1 MLPVQPGR
9 LGCTDEELRV
19 VGVWTAVGHG
29 EDPRPGVLQTEVLVS
44 ELGAVDGLAAGAV
57 VVGEVPRLAHE
68 VGDDAVEGG
77 ALVAEAFLSRAESSE
92 VLTGLG
98 SHVGPEFHHQPAQR
112 TRVRRHLEI
121 HPSGHCCL

>member
-68 VGDDAVEGG
+68 VGDDAVEAG
-77 ALVAEAFLSRAESSE
+77 ALVAVALLSGAEGTE
-92 VLTGLG
+92 VLAGLG
-98 SHVGPEFHHQPAQR
+98 HHVIPQ
-112 TRVRRHLEI
+112 LERKD
-121 HPSGHCCL
+121 L